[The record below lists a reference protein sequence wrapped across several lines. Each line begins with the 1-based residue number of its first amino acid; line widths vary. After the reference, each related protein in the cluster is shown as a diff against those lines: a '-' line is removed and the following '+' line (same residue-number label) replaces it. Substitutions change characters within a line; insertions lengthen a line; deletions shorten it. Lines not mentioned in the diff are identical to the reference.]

1 MSQGKLTI
9 DHDEIRQWVQERG
22 GRPSRVK
29 DTVGKDHEGGLLRI
43 DFGKP
48 EPSLEEIS
56 WDDFFEVFDDREL
69 GFLYQD
75 ETAEGG
81 KSYFCK
87 LVHRSAA
94 DA

>member
-48 EPSLEEIS
+48 EPSLEEIR
-56 WDDFFEVFDDREL
+56 DDFFKVFDGREL
-69 GFLYQD
+69 AFLYQN

-81 KSYFCK
+81 KSYFGK
-87 LVHRSAA
+87 PVHRSAA